1 MEHFTV
7 ITRHSENDIHAE
19 MEEIMKKFTT
29 VLMAATMTMAMLAGC
44 GSASTEQAASAEP
57 AADTETAAAEETQE
71 ETAGEAQEGDRTTFT
86 VGFDAE
92 FPPYGYMD
100 ENGDYTGFDLDLAQE
115 VCDRNGWELVK
126 QPIDWDSKDMELSSG
141 SIDCIWNGFTMN
153 GREDAYTWSV
163 PYVDNSQ
170 VFVVKADAGISTQA
184 DLAGKIVGVQKD
196 SSALAALEGDAA
208 DLAATFA
215 EMNQYADYN
224 TGFMDLEA
232 GAIDALAVDI
242 GVANYQIASRGDG
255 YVIMDEKLA
264 TEQYGIGFL
273 LGNEELKDQVEK
285 TLLEMADDGTFTKIA
300 EKYDLT
306 DSVCLGK

>member
-1 MEHFTV
+1 
-7 ITRHSENDIHAE
+7 
-19 MEEIMKKFTT
+19 MKKITT
-29 VLMAATMTMAMLAGC
+29 VLMAAAMTMAMLAGC

-57 AADTETAAAEETQE
+57 AADTETAAAEENQE
-71 ETAGEAQEGDRTTFT
+71 ETAGEEQEGDRTTFT

>member
-1 MEHFTV
+1 
-7 ITRHSENDIHAE
+7 
-19 MEEIMKKFTT
+19 MKKF
-29 VLMAATMTMAMLAGC
+29 MALLAVSVMTLGLLSGC
-44 GSASTEQAASAEP
+44 GSKEQNTT
-57 AADTETAAAEETQE
+57 ADTAVTEGNEETGASDE
-71 ETAGEAQEGDRTTFT
+71 RTTFT

-100 ENGDYTGFDLDLAQE
+100 ENGDYTGFDLELAAE
-115 VCDRNGWELVK
+115 VCARRGWELVK

-153 GREDAYTWSV
+153 GREDAYTFSV

-170 VFVVKADAGISTQA
+170 VFVVKADAGITSFD

-196 SSALAALEGDAA
+196 SSALAALEDDAA

-215 EMNQYADYN
+215 ELNQYADYN

-232 GAIDALAVDI
+232 GAIDALAIDI
-242 GVANYQIASRGDG
+242 GVANYQIESRGDG
-255 YVIMDEKLA
+255 YVLLDEKLA

-273 LGNEELKDQVEK
+273 LGNNELKDQVEA
-285 TLLEMADDGTFTKIA
+285 TLLEMAEDGKFMEIA
-300 EKYDLT
+300 QKYGLE

>member
-1 MEHFTV
+1 
-7 ITRHSENDIHAE
+7 
-19 MEEIMKKFTT
+19 MKKFMT
-29 VLMAATMTMAMLAGC
+29 VLMAAAMTMAMLAGC
-44 GSASTEQAASAEP
+44 GSASTDQAASAEP

-255 YVIMDEKLA
+255 YMIMDEKLA

>member
-29 VLMAATMTMAMLAGC
+29 VLMAAAMTMAMLAGC
-44 GSASTEQAASAEP
+44 GSASTDQAASAEP

>member
-1 MEHFTV
+1 
-7 ITRHSENDIHAE
+7 
-19 MEEIMKKFTT
+19 MKRLIALLAVT
-29 VLMAATMTMAMLAGC
+29 AMTLGMLSGC
-44 GSASTEQAASAEP
+44 GSKTQ
-57 AADTETAAAEETQE
+57 ETTTE
-71 ETAGEAQEGDRTTFT
+71 ETAETEETTAADDTADTQETASTDERTTFT

-100 ENGDYTGFDLDLAQE
+100 ENGDYTGFDLELAQE
-115 VCDRNGWELVK
+115 VCDRRGWELVK

-153 GREDAYTWSV
+153 GREDAYTFSV

-170 VFVVKADAGISTQA
+170 VFVVKADAGIATFD

-196 SSALAALEGDAA
+196 SSALAALESDAA
-208 DLAATFA
+208 ELAATFA
-215 EMNQYADYN
+215 ELNQYADYN

-232 GAIDALAVDI
+232 GAIDALAIDI
-242 GVANYQIASRGDG
+242 GVANYQIESRGDG
-255 YVIMDEKLA
+255 FVIMDEKLA

-273 LGNEELKDQVEK
+273 LGNDELKDQVET
-285 TLLEMADDGTFTKIA
+285 TLLEMVDDGTFMEIA
-300 EKYDLT
+300 EKYGLE

>member
-7 ITRHSENDIHAE
+7 ITRHSEIDIHAE

-29 VLMAATMTMAMLAGC
+29 VLMAAAMTMAMLAGC
-44 GSASTEQAASAEP
+44 GSSETEQAASAEP

-71 ETAGEAQEGDRTTFT
+71 ETAGETQEGDRTTFT

-170 VFVVKADAGISTQA
+170 VFVVKADAGISAQA

>member
-1 MEHFTV
+1 
-7 ITRHSENDIHAE
+7 
-19 MEEIMKKFTT
+19 MKKFMT
-29 VLMAATMTMAMLAGC
+29 VLMAAAMTMAMLAGC
-44 GSASTEQAASAEP
+44 GSASTDQAASAEP

>member
-1 MEHFTV
+1 
-7 ITRHSENDIHAE
+7 
-19 MEEIMKKFTT
+19 MKKITT
-29 VLMAATMTMAMLAGC
+29 VLMAAAMTMAMLAGC

-57 AADTETAAAEETQE
+57 AADTETAAAEENQE

-170 VFVVKADAGISTQA
+170 VFVVKTDAGISTQA

>member
-1 MEHFTV
+1 
-7 ITRHSENDIHAE
+7 
-19 MEEIMKKFTT
+19 MKK
-29 VLMAATMTMAMLAGC
+29 LAALLACALLVMSLLSAC
-44 GSASTEQAASAEP
+44 GSDTEPADTQSTETQGADAQDAE
-57 AADTETAAAEETQE
+57 TEA
-71 ETAGEAQEGDRTTFT
+71 RTTFT

-100 ENGDYTGFDLDLAQE
+100 ENGDYTGFDLELAKE

-170 VFVVKADAGISTQA
+170 VFVVKSDAGIESQA
-184 DLAGKIVGVQKD
+184 DLAGKLVGVQKD

-215 EMNQYADYN
+215 DLSQYADYN
-224 TGFMDLEA
+224 TAFMDLEA
-232 GAIDALAVDI
+232 GAIDALAIDI
-242 GVANYQIASRGDG
+242 GVANYQIQSRGDG
-255 YVIMDEKLA
+255 YKLLDEKLA

-273 LGNEELKDQVEK
+273 LGNDELKDQVEA
-285 TLLEMADDGTFTKIA
+285 TLLEMADDGKFMEIA
-300 EKYDLT
+300 EKYGLT